1 MLGFGYGGYR
11 ISESAGIRALAENG
25 ERQLEL
31 HARTVESEISKYTY
45 LPSLLELERSVSHLL
60 TDPTPYRRNQVNAY
74 LEGLNRR
81 AGSRAVYLLDTNG
94 RVLATSNWS
103 DPDSYLGEDL
113 SFRAYWQDAMKGKPG
128 RFYGIGSTRGEPGY
142 YLAHGLV
149 HGGRIIGV
157 AVVKVKMDALEERWE
172 KARLEAFVS
181 DENGIIILSSNPA
194 LRLKAVRSLSAD
206 DKRLARS
213 MQYYWWALNEWQ
225 PLLRAAGRRS
235 GEAQFPADEQHPRG
249 EAVTYLA
256 QTRALNDT
264 PWNLTL
270 LSPLEDLR
278 RDAVRNG
285 MLAAIG
291 FALLAFL
298 LIAWNERRK
307 VLATRLAAREAL
319 QRANGE
325 LEVKIAERT
334 ADLQASNARLTAE
347 IHERQQAEDTLR
359 KAQDELVQAGK
370 LAVIGQMST
379 SIAHE
384 LNQPLAALRT
394 LSGNTVRFLQ
404 RGKLETAST
413 NLATIN
419 ELVDRMGRI
428 TASLR
433 AFARRSDDAGQAS
446 LAKAVDAALLILHG
460 RLEQDPPTLHRHF
473 DDVRLGIDQTRLE
486 QILVNLLANAL
497 DAMSG
502 QADRQLWLEGRREE
516 ERYVLRVRDNG
527 PVSAGGARPPVR
539 TLLHHQARRTWPGPR
554 PDPLG
559 QPGHRRRRQPQRA
572 APRKRRNRLRAEPV
586 PGSRFP
592 DCESR
597 PMNEPLSVL
606 IVEDDPH
613 VLLGCQQAL
622 ELEDIPCIGVGSA
635 EEALQRV
642 DRDFAGIVVSDIRLP
657 GIDGLTLLERLKS
670 LDPSLPVVLITGHGD
685 ISMAVQAMHAGAY
698 DFMEKPFSPE
708 RLVEVARRAL
718 EQRGL
723 AREVSALRRQ
733 LAGRQDLAQ
742 RIIGRSPAIQALRE
756 LIANV
761 GDTSA
766 NVLIL
771 GETGTGKEL
780 VARCL
785 HDYSR
790 RHQHAFVALNCGGL
804 PENLFDSEIFGHE
817 AHAFTGANKR
827 RIGKIEHANG
837 GTLFLD
843 EIESMPVNLQIKLL
857 RVLQEHTLERLGSNQ
872 SIPVDCRVIAATK
885 ADLAAM
891 GKSGQFRSDL
901 YYRLNVVSLELP
913 ALRDR
918 REDILLLFEHF
929 LQQSSLRFDRPAPEL
944 DRATVASLMAHDWPG
959 NVRELRNVAERFALG
974 LPVFNKGGQA
984 VQTGGPRFAEAVEAF
999 EKALLGDALARHH
1012 GNLTQ
1017 ASQDLGMAKTT
1028 LFDKVKKYGLQ

>member
-1 MLGFGYGGYR
+1 MESPDPPCSVPPSLPVKPRLVRQLLLPIPLLLLMLGFGYGGYR

-206 DKRLARS
+206 DKERLARS

-225 PLLRAAGRRS
+225 PLLREPLAAGVEKLS
-235 GEAQFPADEQHPRG
+235 FPADEQHPRG

-527 PVSAGGARPPVR
+527 PGIPPAARVHLFEPFF
-539 TLLHHQARRTWPGPR
+539 TTKPGEHG
-554 PDPLG
+554 LG
-559 QPGHRRRRQPQRA
+559 
-572 APRKRRNRLRAEPV
+572 L
-586 PGSRFP
+586 
-592 DCESR
+592 
-597 PMNEPLSVL
+597 
-606 IVEDDPH
+606 
-613 VLLGCQQAL
+613 
-622 ELEDIPCIGVGSA
+622 
-635 EEALQRV
+635 
-642 DRDFAGIVVSDIRLP
+642 
-657 GIDGLTLLERLKS
+657 GLTLSAS
-670 LDPSLPVVLITGHGD
+670 LATAAGGSL
-685 ISMAVQAMHAGAY
+685 SVQHPESGGTAFELSLSLVP
-698 DFMEKPFSPE
+698 DSPT
-708 RLVEVARRAL
+708 A
-718 EQRGL
+718 
-723 AREVSALRRQ
+723 
-733 LAGRQDLAQ
+733 
-742 RIIGRSPAIQALRE
+742 SPAR
-756 LIANV
+756 
-761 GDTSA
+761 
-766 NVLIL
+766 
-771 GETGTGKEL
+771 
-780 VARCL
+780 
-785 HDYSR
+785 
-790 RHQHAFVALNCGGL
+790 
-804 PENLFDSEIFGHE
+804 
-817 AHAFTGANKR
+817 
-827 RIGKIEHANG
+827 
-837 GTLFLD
+837 
-843 EIESMPVNLQIKLL
+843 
-857 RVLQEHTLERLGSNQ
+857 
-872 SIPVDCRVIAATK
+872 
-885 ADLAAM
+885 
-891 GKSGQFRSDL
+891 
-901 YYRLNVVSLELP
+901 
-913 ALRDR
+913 
-918 REDILLLFEHF
+918 
-929 LQQSSLRFDRPAPEL
+929 
-944 DRATVASLMAHDWPG
+944 
-959 NVRELRNVAERFALG
+959 
-974 LPVFNKGGQA
+974 
-984 VQTGGPRFAEAVEAF
+984 
-999 EKALLGDALARHH
+999 
-1012 GNLTQ
+1012 
-1017 ASQDLGMAKTT
+1017 
-1028 LFDKVKKYGLQ
+1028 